1 MTTRHIA
8 VVGPSG
14 VGKDTLMRAAASAMP
29 DVHLVRR
36 AITRTRDEGSEDF
49 EPVSAAAFA
58 CRRDAGGFVVHWQ
71 AHGLHYGV
79 PHVAGSGIS
88 LMNLSRGVLQ
98 AAAAALPGLG
108 IIHITADPRVLA
120 QRLAG
125 RGRETADDIAARIAR
140 VSDFDAAGLPIV
152 TVDNSAALEVA
163 ETAFLAAIQE
173 LSR

>member
-14 VGKDTLMRAAASAMP
+14 AGKDSLMRAAASAMP

-36 AITRTRDEGSEDF
+36 AITRLCDQGSEDF

-58 CRRDAGGFVVHWQ
+58 CRRDAGAFVLHWQ

-79 PHVAGSGIS
+79 PRVAGPGIW
-88 LMNLSRGVLQ
+88 LMNLSRGVLP

-108 IIHITADPRVLA
+108 VIHITADPKVLA
-120 QRLAG
+120 RRLAG
-125 RGRETADDIAARIAR
+125 RGRETAEDIAARIAR
-140 VSDFDAAGLPIV
+140 VSDFDVAGLPIV
-152 TVDNSAALEVA
+152 TVDNSAALEAA